1 MENRNSQIIMV
12 IATAVIAFVAV
23 FGFFY
28 TVVNPQIQDLRQ
40 ELRDTRREL
49 RQEIKDSEHRI
60 LTAIEKSEERM
71 LQVLAG
77 HTHDEDG
84 QVLINLPK

>member
-1 MENRNSQIIMV
+1 MESRNSQTAIV
-12 IATAVIAFVAV
+12 IATVVIAVVTV

-40 ELRDTRREL
+40 DLRDTRTEL
-49 RQEIKDSEHRI
+49 RQEIKDSEQRI

-71 LQVLAG
+71 LQALAG
-77 HTHDEDG
+77 HAHDESG
-84 QVLINLPK
+84 QVLINLPQ